1 MLVTTLCVFHFIRN
15 MTLELRQET
24 SKKIDKPDLS
34 KATSRVSSSTT
45 TGTGR
50 PNSVKVVH
58 GTSVC
63 AMGSQMSIPDSENQ
77 KQDDELQSL
86 AADVYGKILSVQ
98 NDILLMLR

>member
-1 MLVTTLCVFHFIRN
+1 

-24 SKKIDKPDLS
+24 SKKIDKPELS
-34 KATSRVSSSTT
+34 KATT

-50 PNSVKVVH
+50 PNSLKVVH

-98 NDILLMLR
+98 NDILLMLRWLVISIMNVK